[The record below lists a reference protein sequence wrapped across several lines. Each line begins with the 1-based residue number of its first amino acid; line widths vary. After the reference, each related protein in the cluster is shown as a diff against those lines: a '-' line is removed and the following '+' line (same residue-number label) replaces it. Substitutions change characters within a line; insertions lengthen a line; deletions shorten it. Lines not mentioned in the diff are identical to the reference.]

1 MFAGVVG
8 QPGVGTGVVLPEGTQ
23 ITGLPAFDGLGG
35 TFVTRVWS
43 QFMFESPA
51 TNTGAVG
58 LETESAMEFTGRK
71 AIGTG
76 RFGAEQFGEQR
87 EDCGRPGC
95 MVIAPGTARRPSLG
109 ASLRTSLQVVGIQ
122 LVETRVR

>member
-1 MFAGVVG
+1 
-8 QPGVGTGVVLPEGTQ
+8 
-23 ITGLPAFDGLGG
+23 
-35 TFVTRVWS
+35 
-43 QFMFESPA
+43 MFESPT

-76 RFGAEQFGEQR
+76 RFGAEKFGEQR

-95 MVIAPGTARRPSLG
+95 MVIAPGTARRPNLSLIVSTG
-109 ASLRTSLQVVGIQ
+109 VEILAVELIEPGSGKAQFAGRLRC
-122 LVETRVR
+122 